1 MFMVTHSIL
10 YTLIHY
16 STHDIGDL
24 AMKRKM
30 KLVNDSRAVSPV
42 IGVMLMIVVTV
53 VLAAAVSSSSQGILD
68 GTEQAPSAAFSAEI
82 VKDIRVPM
90 DSGGQRTT
98 SYVYIKH
105 VSGDSIDTKDLMI
118 ITENPKARGGDG
130 FREIYPNQ
138 NNTNTLSSPGAYV
151 GTAPMWNQGGF
162 FNNQP
167 NSFFGEYTLE
177 PGRSMMADTWDN
189 YNEAV
194 WADDGEG
201 VWDYRNSNGFPINA
215 NEDEITGIQAMFAD
229 WESVESGDHLNMK
242 IIHTP
247 SQTVIFDS
255 DVRVI

>member
-1 MFMVTHSIL
+1 
-10 YTLIHY
+10 
-16 STHDIGDL
+16 
-24 AMKRKM
+24 MKRKM

-53 VLAAAVSSSSQGILD
+53 VLAAAVSNYAGGMLV
-68 GTEQAPSAAFSAEI
+68 GTEQAPSAVFSAEI
-82 VKDIRVPM
+82 VKDIKVPM
-90 DSGGQRTT
+90 GNSSSQETT
-98 SYVYIKH
+98 SYAYIKH
-105 VSGDSIDTKDLMI
+105 ISGDSIDTKDLMI

-138 NNTNTLSSPGAYV
+138 NNTNTLGSAGAYR

-162 FNNQP
+162 FSSQP

-177 PGRSMMADTWDN
+177 PGRSMMADTWSN
-189 YNEAV
+189 YNK
-194 WADDGEG
+194 ADWSEG
-201 VWDYRNSNGFPINA
+201 DEGWGYRNSNGFLVNP
-215 NEDEITGIQAMFAD
+215 EVDEITGIQAMFAD
-229 WESVESGDHLNMK
+229 WESVESGDHLNIK